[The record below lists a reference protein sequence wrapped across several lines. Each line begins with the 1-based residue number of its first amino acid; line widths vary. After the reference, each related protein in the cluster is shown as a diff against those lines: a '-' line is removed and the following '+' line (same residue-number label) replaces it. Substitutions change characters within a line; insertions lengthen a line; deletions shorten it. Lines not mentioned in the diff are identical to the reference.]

1 MGGTVSAPD
10 APTYIGETH
19 MAVAQRS
26 QIITGWP
33 DESREAA
40 QLVIDAH
47 GEPDEAT
54 DSQLIWHNVA
64 PWKRIVAT
72 KAFDQHEFPAPHI
85 DCVESVLDY
94 RVPVEQFSPLAEFDG
109 SVICE
114 RTAGEVSARCHDE
127 QANFL
132 ALNLMHDVVI
142 GAKSAQEA
150 RDYYAKEFADYR
162 RKEPTPYMDGLRFTP
177 PSGNQAD
184 ADQRVLS
191 DDELEAAKEEGERSS

>member
-1 MGGTVSAPD
+1 
-10 APTYIGETH
+10 
-19 MAVAQRS
+19 MAIAHRS
-26 QIITGWP
+26 DLIQTWP
-33 DESREAA
+33 EDSREAA

-54 DSQLIWHNVA
+54 DTQLTWHKPG

-72 KAFDQHEFPAPHI
+72 KAFHQHDFPAPHI
-85 DCVESVLDY
+85 DAVESVLDY
-94 RVPVEQFSPLAEFDG
+94 RVPVEKFTPLAEFDG

-132 ALNLMHDVVI
+132 ALNLMHDIVS
-142 GAKSAQEA
+142 GTKDPSAA

-162 RKEPTPYMDGLRFTP
+162 RKKPTPYMEGLRFST
-177 PSGNQAD
+177 SAGGAAD
-184 ADQRVLS
+184 PDHRVLS
-191 DDELEAAKEEGERSS
+191 DEDLARAEAEGKQG